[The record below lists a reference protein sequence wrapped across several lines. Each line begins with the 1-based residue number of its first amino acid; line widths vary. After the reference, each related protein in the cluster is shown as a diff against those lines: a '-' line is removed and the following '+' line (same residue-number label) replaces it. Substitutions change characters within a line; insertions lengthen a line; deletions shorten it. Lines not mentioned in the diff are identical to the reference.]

1 MYTTVHK
8 RASQSRSTGRS
19 DDNTGAGTTTGS
31 NGIRISAKGRGR
43 RNRFDIDTHPPRWM
57 SVLMLVF
64 FFLVGMGVYR
74 LFHPPSQTAD
84 FMITFNTTEPEEDP
98 IPDFPDGDPLEF
110 EFDYEKLERELAE
123 EEALDKEPIVIE
135 QDENGEFILPEGITK
150 DDIFHTKVME
160 VAEMGNFEEQN
171 LYLTLLIMTD
181 VLIQHMPICIFTER
195 VLLISNVASHSEY
208 TDSNYKAFG
217 VLLDEYQDRGLDILA
232 FPCNEFDNAEPGTDD
247 DILKMVN
254 EKYSPRL
261 FVMAKMLRGIAD
273 NDLFRWLRARTP
285 EDDFYGRGPILEN
298 FRYALF
304 SMFNEYRYYYS

>member
-8 RASQSRSTGRS
+8 RASHTRSTGNF
-19 DDNTGAGTTTGS
+19 DDHGTGTNARYKGS
-31 NGIRISAKGRGR
+31 NAVKR
-43 RNRFDIDTHPPRWM
+43 RNGYDTDDHPPRWM
-57 SVLMLVF
+57 TVLMLVF

-74 LFHPPSQTAD
+74 VFHPASHTTS
-84 FMITFNTTEPEEDP
+84 MITINTTEPEEDP
-98 IPDFPDGDPLEF
+98 IPDFPEKDPLTF

-123 EEALDKEPIVIE
+123 EEALDDEPIEIKV
-135 QDENGEFILPEGITK
+135 DENGEFILPEGISK

-217 VLLDEYQDRGLDILA
+217 VLLDEFQDRGLDILA
-232 FPCNEFDNAEPGTDD
+232 FPCNEFDDAEPGTDD
-247 DILKMVN
+247 DILQMVN

-261 FVMAKMLRGIAD
+261 FVMAKMLRSIAD

-298 FRYALF
+298 FRYAFVHGGPLL
-304 SMFNEYRYYYS
+304 